1 MALPRDL
8 AECLMPQNSS
18 TTTPRCVSVTSGLWV
33 RLRQGLPLPAPRI
46 PPALLLPTL
55 ERLEIRIPKGP
66 QACPCTT
73 TPLRHTGCNT
83 LSGWKQRGLILLP
96 FLGAAE
102 LGLTGLKLGSPGNTL
117 CAACCPPPEG
127 AWR

>member
-8 AECLMPQNSS
+8 AECLMPRNSS

-55 ERLEIRIPKGP
+55 ERLEIRIPKGAP
-66 QACPCTT
+66 RRVRARRLRCGTPVT
-73 TPLRHTGCNT
+73 TP
-83 LSGWKQRGLILLP
+83 
-96 FLGAAE
+96 
-102 LGLTGLKLGSPGNTL
+102 
-117 CAACCPPPEG
+117 
-127 AWR
+127 

>member
-1 MALPRDL
+1 MPDASKQLNNHSSLCVRDEWTL
-8 AECLMPQNSS
+8 GKTPAGPPPPGSPNPPS
-18 TTTPRCVSVTSGLWV
+18 T
-33 RLRQGLPLPAPRI
+33 APSN
-46 PPALLLPTL
+46 PGKTGNQDS
-55 ERLEIRIPKGP
+55 KGSP

-73 TPLRHTGCNT
+73 TPLRHTGYNT